1 MRLEASNDA
10 SLDALA
16 AQVRRIRDV
25 ATSIRH
31 EVDVH
36 HQLLDG
42 MDVDVDAASRGVDGS
57 RRRLA
62 LRTGGWTYLWVLVG
76 LLVLLFL
83 HAALRRL

>member
-1 MRLEASNDA
+1 
-10 SLDALA
+10 
-16 AQVRRIRDV
+16 
-25 ATSIRH
+25 
-31 EVDVH
+31 
-36 HQLLDG
+36 